1 MKRVEAVV
9 LPRCPIEVHA
19 QTEFSVAAVEQR
31 EAAFGGEAA
40 AKSVTAI
47 RQVHRAFRVYD
58 CYAAERHLALLGS
71 CYTEPVARL
80 FRRRGRLQGNGGM
93 WSQLQCRNNLRSG
106 TPSFSTGDL
115 MTM

>member
-1 MKRVEAVV
+1 MKRVEAAVR
-9 LPRCPIEVHA
+9 PRCPIEVHA
-19 QTEFSVAAVEQR
+19 QTEFSVAVVEQR

-71 CYTEPVARL
+71 CYGEFGLGMHLNRTSGPHNRFNTLHAGAGRINRCLRGENSLRL
-80 FRRRGRLQGNGGM
+80 RYGR
-93 WSQLQCRNNLRSG
+93 
-106 TPSFSTGDL
+106 
-115 MTM
+115 